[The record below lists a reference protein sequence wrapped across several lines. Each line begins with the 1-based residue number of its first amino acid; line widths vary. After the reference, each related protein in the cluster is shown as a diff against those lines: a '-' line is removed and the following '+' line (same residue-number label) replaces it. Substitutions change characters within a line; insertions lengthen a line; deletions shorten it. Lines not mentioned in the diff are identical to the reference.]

1 MMFMRKEE
9 PPLSLWDKV
18 KIHFAVHWRGIITFL
33 TPLILS
39 PILFLSSPPKDAL
52 LMFIGSLI
60 LAAAVEQS
68 GLHKRL
74 AYAAIRFIGY
84 SHIRL
89 LSAISIVTCFV
100 SMWITNAAATTM
112 MVPITFA
119 ILRVFEKQKLVTI
132 YEKDLD
138 GNPLASD
145 ITTCYFCAASFS
157 ATIGGIGTLVG
168 TATNLAFKGLLMTA
182 YPQAPEDL
190 SFPLFS
196 AFGVPLMILLEIFMF
211 LYFAIV
217 YLGLFRPF
225 SDTAKKL
232 KMAPETIQAA
242 KRAVVEDSKKLG
254 KITFWEIMV
263 IILFGGA
270 IISFFCRSP
279 QLFAGWGDAIINY
292 HNLTDKKFVQDSAMA
307 SFVIFLMLF
316 LPSTTTIFKN
326 CTAKY
331 HEDLSKGRIRSVL
344 HWPILIADLPFSFA
358 FLLGGGFALSGAANK
373 SGFNTVIGQT
383 LAGLSGL
390 PNILVLFII
399 ITVVVLVTNLASNVA
414 VATVFCPIA
423 MELASQLNKNPLW
436 YCMAAGFSASFCFM
450 LPVGTPGNLIIQSA
464 ANIPTPKMVKAGVG
478 PTITTIIITWLL
490 MSFWAPIIWSDL
502 DVKPAWA
509 NNPAA

>member
-1 MMFMRKEE
+1 MAVYWVSECI
-9 PPLSLWDKV
+9 PLVVTSFLP
-18 KIHFAVHWRGIITFL
+18 IIILPL
-33 TPLILS
+33 TDVLTTS
-39 PILFLSSPPKDAL
+39 EVW
-52 LMFIGSLI
+52 SLI

-145 ITTCYFCAASFS
+145 ITTCYFCAAS
-157 ATIGGIGTLVG
+157 
-168 TATNLAFKGLLMTA
+168 A

-358 FLLGGGFALSGAANK
+358 FLLVWF
-373 SGFNTVIGQT
+373 
-383 LAGLSGL
+383 
-390 PNILVLFII
+390 
-399 ITVVVLVTNLASNVA
+399 
-414 VATVFCPIA
+414 
-423 MELASQLNKNPLW
+423 
-436 YCMAAGFSASFCFM
+436 
-450 LPVGTPGNLIIQSA
+450 
-464 ANIPTPKMVKAGVG
+464 
-478 PTITTIIITWLL
+478 
-490 MSFWAPIIWSDL
+490 
-502 DVKPAWA
+502 
-509 NNPAA
+509 